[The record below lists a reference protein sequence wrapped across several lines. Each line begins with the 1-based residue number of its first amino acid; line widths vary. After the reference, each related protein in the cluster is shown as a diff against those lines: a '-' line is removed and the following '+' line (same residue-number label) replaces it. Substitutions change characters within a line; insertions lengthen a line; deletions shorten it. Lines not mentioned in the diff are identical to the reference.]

1 MLFDVGLRTRTV
13 ETEGNKHKR
22 KEVMVAHGFRKWM
35 DTRLTGATK
44 NPVVTELLL
53 GHDIGLKGSYF
64 KPDTETL
71 LGEYRRGMHA
81 LIIDDSNRLLE
92 ENIHLKSKVDDITL
106 LQIRMEKQEEQL
118 KQFEQYTGSIE
129 NAKQIHAESLKLI
142 EVYNNIMNDPL
153 SRKAVRDAMID
164 KPKEQG

>member
-1 MLFDVGLRTRTV
+1 M
-13 ETEGNKHKR
+13 
-22 KEVMVAHGFRKWM
+22 
-35 DTRLTGATK
+35 
-44 NPVVTELLL
+44 
-53 GHDIGLKGSYF
+53 
-64 KPDTETL
+64 L